1 MKLES
6 KKVSVQAFDR
16 TIYKLLI
23 NCNNI
28 AKYIPADKIQHW
40 QSTEDYCS
48 FTVEGTG
55 KIEMNIQEKIPYST
69 VSYSV
74 GNALT
79 KAAVIVFF
87 IDKVDENE
95 SICDLQACADLEVPF
110 FMAQMIKSSLQRF
123 MDMLVEHIKVVAE
136 KDNS

>member
-1 MKLES
+1 MELAS
-6 KKVSVQAFDR
+6 KKVTIQALDR
-16 TIYKLLI
+16 TIYNLLI

-28 AKYIPADKIQHW
+28 AKYIPNDKIQNW

-48 FTVEGTG
+48 FSIEGAG

-69 VSYSV
+69 VSYSI

-79 KAAVIVFF
+79 KGALIVFS
-87 IDKVDENE
+87 IKKTEGNENLCE
-95 SICDLQACADLEVPF
+95 LQANANLEIPF

-123 MDMLVEHIKVVAE
+123 MDMLVEYIKVAAE
-136 KDNS
+136 KNND